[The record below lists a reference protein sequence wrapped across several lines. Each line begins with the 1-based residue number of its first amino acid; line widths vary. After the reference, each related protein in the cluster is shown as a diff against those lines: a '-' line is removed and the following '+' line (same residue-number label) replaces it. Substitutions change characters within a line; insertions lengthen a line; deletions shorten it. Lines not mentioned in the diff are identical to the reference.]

1 VQVQVLSPAP
11 KKSYHFDTTFFIQ
24 TADLV
29 YHHGKEMNKKTASVL
44 LAVFDF
50 IVF

>member
-1 VQVQVLSPAP
+1 
-11 KKSYHFDTTFFIQ
+11 
-24 TADLV
+24 LV
-29 YHHGKEMNKKTASVL
+29 YHQGKEMNKKTASVL